1 MSIRALERVLLAV
14 VAIIGR
20 RLGLGRRKGAK
31 EFRESAPEG
40 PEVDGEGVIV
50 SRSEHELGCTIGSA
64 SWRAVKA
71 VRAMRGGVGA
81 QKETLARSPGPDF
94 KVHFPARFLP
104 LPRRR
109 DRNTKVNQDDS
120 PSPTQHDVVR
130 IDIAVSD
137 PLSRVVEVPNCRRKL
152 VRDRAR
158 DLTEVGVTVIVG
170 REGGR
175 IEQAP

>member
-1 MSIRALERVLLAV
+1 MHDRLCIVACGEQSERC
-14 VAIIGR
+14 
-20 RLGLGRRKGAK
+20 
-31 EFRESAPEG
+31 EG
-40 PEVDGEGVIV
+40 GG
-50 SRSEHELGCTIGSA
+50 GS
-64 SWRAVKA
+64 
-71 VRAMRGGVGA
+71 GA
-81 QKETLARSPGPDF
+81 QKETLARSPRPDF